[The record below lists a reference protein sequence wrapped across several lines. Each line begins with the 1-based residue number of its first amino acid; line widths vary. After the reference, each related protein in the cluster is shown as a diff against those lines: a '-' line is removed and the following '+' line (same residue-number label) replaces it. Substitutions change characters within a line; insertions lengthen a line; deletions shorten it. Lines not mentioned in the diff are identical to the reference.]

1 MVDQAYQSI
10 PKPVAAY
17 TPTEVSLCD
26 FLVCIFCLDSQE
38 NGLED
43 KRDPSGKSVQKA
55 RWIVATKESPM
66 VTYVVF
72 AGSHGEQ
79 EMSGP
84 PHAAGHCLGISTAAI
99 CSLVLF
105 WIGLGYA
112 VFFF

>member
-1 MVDQAYQSI
+1 VYLLLGLAGEWSGRQKRSFWEKRSEGQVDCRNERV
-10 PKPVAAY
+10 PDGH
-17 TPTEVSLCD
+17 L
-26 FLVCIFCLDSQE
+26 
-38 NGLED
+38 
-43 KRDPSGKSVQKA
+43 
-55 RWIVATKESPM
+55 
-66 VTYVVF
+66 VF

>member
-43 KRDPSGKSVQKA
+43 KSDPSGKSVQKA

-66 VTYVVF
+66 VTW
-72 AGSHGEQ
+72 
-79 EMSGP
+79 
-84 PHAAGHCLGISTAAI
+84 
-99 CSLVLF
+99 CSQDPMENKKCLVLHMQQDTAWEF
-105 WIGLGYA
+105 LLQPSAAWFCFG
-112 VFFF
+112 